1 MSEYTIKDY
10 KEWLLSQTDDAYEL
24 INDEEH
30 DRIRFLTQYGE
41 GVALLH
47 EDLGIVE
54 LTITTLSDSQTMFYL
69 HFEPTNPEHAK
80 GLFKEM
86 KETLLTLDE
95 KHGVRIL
102 LTCSCGLTTG
112 FFAEQ
117 LQAAADAMSLD
128 FKFDAVSYT
137 TIYEK
142 AFDYDVILLAPQ
154 IQYEHK
160 KLASVLTDKIIL
172 DMPAAAFAQYKPA
185 VVIDMIA
192 DALKEK
198 KTGEPAEKPAP
209 QPNIG
214 MVSDNDQVIL
224 SVGMLNDHNVIRV
237 GYRIYDHGKITL
249 EDRVVKKTLSEEDL
263 NDLLSYVLK
272 KHEEVEMIGIAMP
285 GIAYHGQVYS
295 SLYGFDHVDL
305 ADNLRKRHGKPI
317 VIMNDINAL
326 ALGYYSMHDDTRDL
340 VFYYLPRGNS
350 FGGSGIVMNGKIQMG
365 YLNMAGDHIG
375 ELTGRFV
382 EDAERKSETPEGC
395 VEIIATALYAY
406 MCTIAP
412 ERLVVYSELLPDI
425 DEVREEL
432 KKLLPEEYI
441 PDIVRVLSLK
451 EYMLNG
457 IMMRCMRAL
466 QSKDWLDANKK

>member
-1 MSEYTIKDY
+1 MSEYTIKEY

-24 INDEEH
+24 KNDEEKN
-30 DRIRFLTQYGE
+30 RTRFLTQYAE
-41 GVALLH
+41 GVASLH

-54 LTITTLSDSQTMFYL
+54 LTITTLADSQTMFYL
-69 HFEPTNPEHAK
+69 HFEPNSPEHAE

-86 KETLLTLDE
+86 KETLLTQNE
-95 KHGVRIL
+95 KHGVRVL

-117 LQAAADAMSLD
+117 LQAAAEALSLD
-128 FKFDAVSYT
+128 YKFDAVSFT

-160 KLASVLTDKIIL
+160 KLASVLNDKIIL
-172 DMPAAAFAQYKPA
+172 DIPAAAFAQYKPA
-185 VVIDMIA
+185 VVIDMIS

-198 KTGEPAEKPAP
+198 KNNVPEEKPAADL
-209 QPNIG
+209 NIG

-224 SVGMLNDHNVIRV
+224 SVGMLEDHDSVRV
-237 GYRIYDHGKITL
+237 SYRIYDHGKVTL
-249 EDRVVKKTLSEEDL
+249 DDQVIKKTVSEEDL

-295 SLYGFDHVDL
+295 ALYGFDHVDL
-305 ADNLRKRHGKPI
+305 ADNLRRKYGKQI

-340 VFYYLPRGNS
+340 VFYYLPRGNAD
-350 FGGSGIVMNGKIQMG
+350 GGSGIVMNGKIQMG
-365 YLNMAGDHIG
+365 YMNMAGDHIG

-382 EDAERKSETPEGC
+382 DDAAKKCETPEGC

-406 MCTIAP
+406 LCTIAP
-412 ERLVVYSELLPDI
+412 ERLVVYSELLADI
-425 DEVREEL
+425 DDVREEL

-441 PDIVRVLSLK
+441 PDMVRVLSLK

-466 QSKDWLDANKK
+466 QSKDWLEVNKK

>member
-1 MSEYTIKDY
+1 MSEYTIKEY
-10 KEWLLSQTDDAYEL
+10 KDWLLSQTDDAYEL
-24 INDEEH
+24 IYDEEKN
-30 DRIRFLTQYGE
+30 RIRFLTEYAE
-41 GVALLH
+41 GAAALH

-54 LTITTLSDSQTMFYL
+54 LTITTLADSQTMFYL
-69 HFEPTNPEHAK
+69 HFEPNDPEHAE
-80 GLFKEM
+80 GLFREM
-86 KETLLTLDE
+86 KETLLTVNE
-95 KHGVRIL
+95 KHGVRVL

-117 LQAAADAMSLD
+117 LQAAAEALSLD
-128 FKFDAVSYT
+128 YTFNAVSFP

-172 DMPAAAFAQYKPA
+172 DIPAAAFAQYKPA
-185 VVIDMIA
+185 VVIDMITA
-192 DALKEK
+192 ALKEK
-198 KTGEPAEKPAP
+198 KESAPAETPV
-209 QPNIG
+209 QPLSIN
-214 MVSDNDQVIL
+214 MVSDNDKVIL
-224 SVGMLNDHNVIRV
+224 SVGMLDDHNVIRV
-237 GYRIYDHGKITL
+237 SYRIYDHGKITL
-249 EDRVVKKTLSEEDL
+249 DDQVVKKTISEEDL
-263 NDLLSYVLK
+263 NDLLNYVLK

-295 SLYGFDHVDL
+295 SLYGFEHVNL
-305 ADNLRKRHGKPI
+305 ADNLRKKYGKQI
-317 VIMNDINAL
+317 VIVNDINAL
-326 ALGYYSMHDDTRDL
+326 ALGYYSMHDDGKDL

-375 ELTGRFV
+375 QLTGRFV
-382 EDAERKSETPEGC
+382 DDAEKKSETPEGC

-412 ERLVVYSELLPDI
+412 ERLVVYSELLADI
-425 DEVREEL
+425 EDVREEL

-441 PDIVRVLSLK
+441 PEMIRVLSLK

-457 IMMRCMRAL
+457 IMMRCMKAL
-466 QSKDWLDANKK
+466 QSKDWLEVNQK